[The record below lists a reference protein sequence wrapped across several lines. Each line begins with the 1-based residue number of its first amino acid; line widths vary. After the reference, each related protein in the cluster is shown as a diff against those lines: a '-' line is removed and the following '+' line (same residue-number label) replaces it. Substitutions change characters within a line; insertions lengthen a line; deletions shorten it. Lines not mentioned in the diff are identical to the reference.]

1 MISLVIA
8 TRNLGKVKE
17 FKEILTGLPFE
28 VLSLLDF
35 PQCPEIIEDGD
46 TFQENAVIKAQ
57 ALNDFTECIVLADDS
72 GLEVDYLKGSPGVYS
87 ARFAGE
93 GATDE
98 ENNKKLLQLMSH
110 VPWEQRGAQFTCVI
124 AISRPQKETVVI
136 KGSCRGIITRE
147 PRGNM
152 GFGYDPLFLV
162 QEYGKTFSEL
172 GPEIKNNISHRGNA
186 MKKAIEVL
194 KGFVE

>member
-1 MISLVIA
+1 MIPLVIA
-8 TRNLGKVKE
+8 TQNKGKVKE
-17 FKEILTGLPFE
+17 FKEILSGLPFE

-46 TFQENAVIKAQ
+46 TFQDNAVIKAQ
-57 ALNDFTECIVLADDS
+57 TLNDYTEHIVLADDS
-72 GLEVDYLKGSPGVYS
+72 GLEVDCLQGKPGVYS

-93 GATDE
+93 GASDE
-98 ENNKKLLQLMSH
+98 ENNKKLLQLMSD
-110 VPWEQRGAQFTCVI
+110 VPWEQRGAQFACVI
-124 AISRPQKETVVI
+124 AISRPHRETVVVQ
-136 KGSCRGIITRE
+136 GNCRGIITRE

-172 GPEIKNNISHRGNA
+172 GPDIKNNISHRGNA